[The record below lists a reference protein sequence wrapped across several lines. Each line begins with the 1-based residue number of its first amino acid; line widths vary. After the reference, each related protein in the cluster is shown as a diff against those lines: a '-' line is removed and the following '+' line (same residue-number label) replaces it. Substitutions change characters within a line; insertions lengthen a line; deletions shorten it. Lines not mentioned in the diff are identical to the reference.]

1 MSTGVR
7 LVTNSDIV
15 AAYLFFYNSDQRP
28 SKHQLCVKLSE
39 IVGYVVD
46 SALIRDWG
54 AVYRGIMDM
63 RNDVWNEWIYKVYGT
78 YDKKEIIRLNQD
90 PQQSFENELTQLTD
104 DEIAPY
110 ATAASDYIEST
121 ARGYIEFLRE
131 SGQQLYEMP
140 REEAIEL
147 IDRTKRMACLWD
159 RHIKRWLEEGKAFIS
174 GKFARRSGY
183 GTPTL
188 WQIINERKLWFAW
201 ESDRI
206 IEHMLQ
212 FISVGGITTAQIE
225 DRRRI
230 FEGIEYQQKVKL
242 AMINGPVPLVPL
254 KCYWCEASFTNE
266 EDRKTHME
274 LTHGAR
280 P

>member
-1 MSTGVR
+1 M
-7 LVTNSDIV
+7 
-15 AAYLFFYNSDQRP
+15 
-28 SKHQLCVKLSE
+28 
-39 IVGYVVD
+39 
-46 SALIRDWG
+46 RD
-54 AVYRGIMDM
+54 
-63 RNDVWNEWIYKVYGT
+63 DVWDDWIYNVYGI
-78 YDKKEIIRLNQD
+78 YDRKEIIRLNLG

-110 ATAASDYIEST
+110 ATAASDYIERT
-121 ARGYIEFLRE
+121 ARGYHQFLRE
-131 SGQQLYEMP
+131 SGQDLYEMP

-159 RHIKRWLEEGKAFIS
+159 RHLIGWLKEGKAFIS

-188 WQIINERKLWFAW
+188 WQIINDRKLWFEW

-212 FISVGGITTAQIE
+212 FISVGGVTTAQIE
-225 DRRRI
+225 DRRRV
-230 FEGIEYQQKVKL
+230 FEGIEYQEKARL
-242 AMINGPVPLVPL
+242 TMINGPVLL
-254 KCYWCEASFTNE
+254 ECYWCDASFTNE

-274 LTHGAR
+274 VTHGAQ